1 MSTHRVLIVDDDP
14 SSLEAMRLVVHSLG
28 HGTDE
33 ASTAEAAEQLIARQ
47 PYDLVITDMMLP
59 GETGMELLKRLRGL
73 AVPPAVILVT
83 GHATLDT
90 AVAALK
96 WGAVDYLT
104 KPVDPTA
111 LKAAV
116 RAQMAN
122 AFAFELADADG
133 LVAQSR
139 TMKQVLERL
148 SNASETEAPVL
159 LFGEGGTGKE
169 LCAAWVHQ
177 RSARREGP
185 FTTFHAGAL
194 PVDTVGIELF
204 GSLDHPGRI
213 ETARGGTLFLD
224 DLEVLDAPTQLALV
238 RMLETGR
245 FRRAGEQE
253 ERMAEARL
261 VAATSRDLATL
272 SAAGA
277 FREDLYY
284 RMSVM
289 QVALPPLRDRREDIA
304 PLARR
309 FVALFAAHYRKV
321 GLTIGDSALTRLSR
335 HAWPGN
341 VRELR
346 NAVEQA
352 VILCQGLEITPDLL
366 PQPAQTQADGPSVLR
381 IPIGT
386 AIKDVEREMIVRTL
400 DANRGNKNRTARQLG
415 ISRRSLYN
423 KLERYQIAAPPR
435 TP

>member
-14 SSLEAMRLVVHSLG
+14 SSLEAMRLVMQSLG
-28 HGTDE
+28 HGADE
-33 ASTAEAAEQLIARQ
+33 AATAEVAEQLVARQ
-47 PYDLVITDMMLP
+47 RYDMVITDLMLP
-59 GETGMELLKRLRGL
+59 GETGMELLKRLRSL

-104 KPVDPTA
+104 KPVDPAA
-111 LKAAV
+111 LKSVV

-122 AFAFELADADG
+122 AIAFELADADG

-148 SNASETEAPVL
+148 ANASETDAPVL
-159 LFGEGGTGKE
+159 LYGEGGTGKE

-177 RSARREGP
+177 RSTRREGP
-185 FTTFHAGAL
+185 FATFHAGAL
-194 PVDTVGIELF
+194 PSDAVGLELF
-204 GSLDHPGRI
+204 GGPGHVGRV

-245 FRRAGEQE
+245 YRRTGEEE
-253 ERMAEARL
+253 ERVAEARL

-289 QVALPPLRDRREDIA
+289 QMVLPPLRDRREDIA
-304 PLARR
+304 PLAKR
-309 FVALFAAHYRKV
+309 FVSLFAAHYRKTGLSV
-321 GLTIGDSALTRLSR
+321 GDAALARLSR

-366 PQPAQTQADGPSVLR
+366 PQPAQTQSDGPSVLR

-435 TP
+435 TA

>member
-1 MSTHRVLIVDDDP
+1 MSNHRVLIVDDDP

-28 HGTDE
+28 HGADE
-33 ASTAEAAEQLIARQ
+33 ATTAEIAEQHISRQ
-47 PYDLVITDMMLP
+47 RYDLVITDLMLP
-59 GETGMELLKRLRGL
+59 GESGMELLKRLRGL
-73 AVPPAVILVT
+73 AVPPGVILVT

-90 AVAALK
+90 AVSALK
-96 WGAVDYLT
+96 WGAVDYLA
-104 KPVDPTA
+104 KPVDPGA
-111 LKAAV
+111 LKAAI
-116 RAQMAN
+116 RAQMAK
-122 AFAFELADADG
+122 AAAFELADADG

-148 SNASETEAPVL
+148 STASETDAPVL
-159 LFGEGGTGKE
+159 LYGEGGTGKE

-194 PVDTVGIELF
+194 PPDVVGSELF
-204 GSLDHPGRI
+204 GSPGHPGRVEI
-213 ETARGGTLFLD
+213 AKGGTLFLD
-224 DLEVLDAPTQLALV
+224 DLELLDAATQLELV

-245 FRRAGEQE
+245 FHRTGEQE
-253 ERMAEARL
+253 DRVAETRL

-272 SAAGA
+272 SAAGT

-284 RMSVM
+284 RLSVM
-289 QVALPPLRDRREDIA
+289 QVLLPPLRDRREDIA
-304 PLARR
+304 PLAKR
-309 FVALFAAHYRKV
+309 FIALFAAHYRKP
-321 GLTIGDSALTRLSR
+321 GLTINDSAVTRLSR

-352 VILCQGLEITPDLL
+352 VILCQGLEITQDLL

-435 TP
+435 SL

>member
-1 MSTHRVLIVDDDP
+1 MSTHRVLIVDDDS

-28 HGTDE
+28 YGTDE
-33 ASTAEAAEQLIARQ
+33 ATTAEAAEQLIARQ
-47 PYDLVITDMMLP
+47 RYDLVITDMMLP

-90 AVAALK
+90 AVSALK
-96 WGAVDYLT
+96 WGAVDYLI
-104 KPVDPTA
+104 KPVDPAA

-122 AFAFELADADG
+122 ALAFELADADG
-133 LVAQSR
+133 LMAQSR

-148 SNASETEAPVL
+148 SNASETDAPVL

-177 RSARREGP
+177 RSARRDGP
-185 FTTFHAGAL
+185 FITFHAGAL
-194 PVDTVGIELF
+194 PSDSVGPELF
-204 GSLDHPGRI
+204 GSQGNPGRI

-253 ERMAEARL
+253 ERVAEARL
-261 VAATSRDLATL
+261 VAATGRDLATL

-289 QVALPPLRDRREDIA
+289 QVSLPPLRDRREDIA

-309 FVALFAAHYRKV
+309 FVALFAAHYRKT
-321 GLTIGDSALTRLSR
+321 GLSIGDAALTRLSR